1 MGRPC
6 SAPQGRVC
14 AAGPPSSVSTGC
26 SCRPAEERSRAVL
39 PELERGG
46 VKKQSQAQVRAGLKT
61 IKEAAPSAPTDPRVL
76 EKEESAVVILSDVV
90 RPETQATQLAAVEDR
105 GQDAAGTIG
114 EVLSGRQL
122 IVYRGMAVASAVAVL
137 AAGVVVRVLS
147 HRR

>member
-1 MGRPC
+1 M
-6 SAPQGRVC
+6 
-14 AAGPPSSVSTGC
+14 
-26 SCRPAEERSRAVL
+26 
-39 PELERGG
+39 
-46 VKKQSQAQVRAGLKT
+46 
-61 IKEAAPSAPTDPRVL
+61 
-76 EKEESAVVILSDVV
+76 VILSDVV

-122 IVYRGMAVASAVAVL
+122 VVYRGMAVASAVAVL